1 MIKLLCSKKS
11 ASVMTVF
18 STLIFTL
25 LFPSFVFAGGLD
37 AATAQA
43 SSIKTWAYGFLGVIV
58 FIYLIY
64 HVGMAMAE
72 KEQWVDVLM
81 ALGKVA
87 VAGGILVGGQWA
99 WSIFVS

>member
-1 MIKLLCSKKS
+1 MIKLSCSKQ
-11 ASVMTVF
+11 SVAVF
-18 STLIFTL
+18 LAVVFTML
-25 LFPSFVFAGGLD
+25 CPSLVFAGGLD

-43 SSIKTWAYGFLGVIV
+43 SAIKTWAYGFLGVIV

-64 HVGMAMAE
+64 HVVMAMAE

-87 VAGGILVGGQWA
+87 VAGGILVGGAWA
-99 WSIFVS
+99 WSIFVA